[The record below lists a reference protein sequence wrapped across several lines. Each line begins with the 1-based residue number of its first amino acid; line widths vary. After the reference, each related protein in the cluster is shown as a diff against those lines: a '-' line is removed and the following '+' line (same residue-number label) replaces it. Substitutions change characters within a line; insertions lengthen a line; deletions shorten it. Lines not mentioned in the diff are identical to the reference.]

1 VERGSG
7 TGILGGPRPF
17 PMPPEALERYD
28 PQMYELLKQDQELE
42 RQTAELSMQHRRAP
56 EEQREALKKQ
66 LTEAV
71 EKHFDARQERRRLQL
86 KRLEE
91 ELQSLRE
98 AIEKRD
104 AAREEVINR
113 RVSELLGV
121 EDRLGF

>member
-1 VERGSG
+1 
-7 TGILGGPRPF
+7 
-17 PMPPEALERYD
+17 MPPEALERYD
-28 PQMYELLKQDQELE
+28 PEMYELLKRDQELE

-56 EEQREALKKQ
+56 QEEREALKKQ

-71 EKHFDARQERRRLQL
+71 QRHFDARQERRRLQL

-104 AAREEVINR
+104 GARDEVINR
-113 RVSELLGV
+113 RVAELLGV
-121 EDRLGF
+121 EETLGF